1 MATNGN
7 RRRTKAPVP
16 LLELDT
22 TEGEAREVATE
33 PILKRDGVV
42 YTIPVKVSADVALQY
57 MELAVAVGPGEALV
71 WAMKRLMGTDGYT
84 ALATFPNLTDAE
96 LGKITNY
103 IQVKISG
110 AWGAPKA

>member
-7 RRRTKAPVP
+7 RRRPKVSAP
-16 LLELDT
+16 LLDLDT
-22 TEGEAREVATE
+22 DEGKAREVATE

-42 YTIPVKVSADVALQY
+42 YTIPAKVSADVALQY
-57 MELAVAVGPGEALV
+57 MELAISVGPGEALM
-71 WAMKRLMGTDGYT
+71 WAMKRLMGDEGYK
-84 ALATFPNLTDAE
+84 ALATFPNLTDTE

-110 AWGAPKA
+110 AWATPKA